1 LDDLASVLLKKIIY
15 KNTNYIGR
23 IMGADEEYVP
33 RTKLTPEEKD
43 AREKQKKKEYYQEH
57 KEEVKARTKAKEYLE
72 NKD

>member
-1 LDDLASVLLKKIIY
+1 
-15 KNTNYIGR
+15 
-23 IMGADEEYVP
+23 MGADEEYVP